1 LQPETQNSSRFVPKN
16 QMGCCLSSP
25 NSNQPQ
31 NEPKHPQPHVGSVE
45 QNCRIR
51 NPQPLEE
58 EYVKEVLS
66 ETPISKPQQIPT
78 FKPHMKTQL
87 PAIQPPKVPLKKALE
102 PEEVSAVSETCSNGE
117 SFSTTTTV
125 TENREDEATSKRSN
139 ATQNRKRSY
148 TVDSRIS
155 SRDRRQKS
163 PARKPEI
170 PVRPRSVP
178 RRYSDQAP
186 RLSGEG
192 SIRRSR
198 SPSRGGRSNIR
209 PPTRRVLAAKDVVE
223 RNDSVSVK
231 ESLEN
236 PQVSLECF
244 IFL

>member
-1 LQPETQNSSRFVPKN
+1 
-16 QMGCCLSSP
+16 MGCCLSTP

-31 NEPKHPQPHVGSVE
+31 NEPKQPHLGSLE

-51 NPQPLEE
+51 NPRPLEE

-66 ETPISKPQQIPT
+66 ETPISKLQQIPT

-87 PAIQPPKVPLKKALE
+87 PAVEPPKVPIKKALEPKVPVKKALE
-102 PEEVSAVSETCSNGE
+102 PEEVSFMSETCSNGE
-117 SFSTTTTV
+117 SFSTTTTATTTV

-139 ATQNRKRSY
+139 ATRNRKRSSA
-148 TVDSRIS
+148 VDSRIS
-155 SRDRRQKS
+155 PRDRRQKS
-163 PARKPEI
+163 PASKPEI
-170 PVRPRSVP
+170 PVRPRPVP
-178 RRYSDQAP
+178 RRVSDQAR

-192 SIRRSR
+192 SIRWSR

-209 PPTRRVLAAKDVVE
+209 SPTRRVPVANDVVE
-223 RNDSVSVK
+223 RNDGVSVK

>member
-1 LQPETQNSSRFVPKN
+1 
-16 QMGCCLSSP
+16 MGCCLSSP

-45 QNCRIR
+45 QNSTY
-51 NPQPLEE
+51 ED
-58 EYVKEVLS
+58 
-66 ETPISKPQQIPT
+66 PIARYSATKGS
-78 FKPHMKTQL
+78 
-87 PAIQPPKVPLKKALE
+87 LKKALE

>member
-1 LQPETQNSSRFVPKN
+1 
-16 QMGCCLSSP
+16 MGCCLSTP

-31 NEPKHPQPHVGSVE
+31 NEPKHPQPDVGSLE

-66 ETPISKPQQIPT
+66 ETPISKLQQIPT

-87 PAIQPPKVPLKKALE
+87 PAIQPPKVPITKALE

-117 SFSTTTTV
+117 SFSTTTTATTTV

-139 ATQNRKRSY
+139 ATRNRKRSY
-148 TVDSRIS
+148 AVESRIS

-170 PVRPRSVP
+170 PVRPRPVP
-178 RRYSDQAP
+178 RRDSDQVR

-198 SPSRGGRSNIR
+198 SPSRRGRSNIR
-209 PPTRRVLAAKDVVE
+209 SPTRRVLAAKDVME
-223 RNDSVSVK
+223 RNDNVSVK